1 MEKNQNNQLDDDLW
15 PEVTEDPQASQMDM
29 LYATVFN
36 TPDGLKVLKHLASTT
51 LDQPC
56 WYPGGDASQGYF
68 REGQNSL
75 IRQIN
80 SRIRRAKD
88 V

>member
-1 MEKNQNNQLDDDLW
+1 MEENQNNQLDDDLW

-51 LDQPC
+51 TDQPC
-56 WYPGGDASQGYF
+56 WFPGNDPSHGYF

-75 IRQIN
+75 VRQIN
-80 SRIRRAKD
+80 SRIRRAKN

>member
-1 MEKNQNNQLDDDLW
+1 MEENQNNQLDEDLW
-15 PEVTEDPQASQMDM
+15 PEVTEDLQVSHLDL

-36 TPDGLKVLKHLASTT
+36 SPDGLKVLKHLESTT
-51 LDQPC
+51 IDQPC
-56 WYPGGDASQGYF
+56 WFPGTEASQGYF

-75 IRQIN
+75 VRQIN
-80 SRIRRAKD
+80 NRIRRAKN

>member
-1 MEKNQNNQLDDDLW
+1 VEKNQNNQLDDDLW

>member
-1 MEKNQNNQLDDDLW
+1 VENNQNNQLDDDLW

>member
-1 MEKNQNNQLDDDLW
+1 MEENQNNQLDDDLW
-15 PEVTEDPQASQMDM
+15 PEATEDPQASQMDM

-56 WYPGGDASQGYF
+56 WYPGTEPSNGYF

-80 SRIRRAKD
+80 SRIRRAKN

>member
-1 MEKNQNNQLDDDLW
+1 MEENQNNQLDEDLW
-15 PEVTEDPQASQMDM
+15 PEVTEDLQVSHLDL

-36 TPDGLKVLKHLASTT
+36 SPDGLKVLKHLESTT
-51 LDQPC
+51 IDQPC
-56 WYPGGDASQGYF
+56 WFPGTEASQGYF

-75 IRQIN
+75 VRQIN
-80 SRIRRAKD
+80 SRIRRAKN

>member
-1 MEKNQNNQLDDDLW
+1 MAENQNNQLDEDLW
-15 PEVTEDPQASQMDM
+15 PEVTEDLQVSHLDM

-36 TPDGLKVLKHLASTT
+36 SPDGLKVLKHLESTT
-51 LDQPC
+51 IDQPC
-56 WYPGGDASQGYF
+56 WFPGTEASQGYY

-75 IRQIN
+75 VRQIN
-80 SRIRRAKD
+80 NRIRRAKN

>member
-1 MEKNQNNQLDDDLW
+1 MAENQNNQLDEDLW
-15 PEVTEDPQASQMDM
+15 PEVTEDLQVSHLDM

-36 TPDGLKVLKHLASTT
+36 SPDGLKVLKHLESTT
-51 LDQPC
+51 IDQPC
-56 WYPGGDASQGYF
+56 WFPGTEASQGYF

-75 IRQIN
+75 VRQIN
-80 SRIRRAKD
+80 SRIRRAKN

>member
-1 MEKNQNNQLDDDLW
+1 MEENQNNQLDEDLW
-15 PEVTEDPQASQMDM
+15 PEVTEDLQVSHLDL

-36 TPDGLKVLKHLASTT
+36 SPDGMKVLKHLESTT
-51 LDQPC
+51 IDQPC
-56 WYPGGDASQGYF
+56 WFPGTEASQGYF

-75 IRQIN
+75 VRQIN
-80 SRIRRAKD
+80 SRIRRAKN

>member
-1 MEKNQNNQLDDDLW
+1 MAENQNNQLDDDLW

-51 LDQPC
+51 IDQPC
-56 WYPGGDASQGYF
+56 WYPGTSQAMAISG
-68 REGQNSL
+68 RPKL
-75 IRQIN
+75 TDTTD
-80 SRIRRAKD
+80 K
-88 V
+88 

>member
-1 MEKNQNNQLDDDLW
+1 MEETQNNQLDEDLW
-15 PEVTEDPQASQMDM
+15 PEVTEDLQVSHLDL

-36 TPDGLKVLKHLASTT
+36 SPDGLKVLKHLESTT
-51 LDQPC
+51 IDQPC
-56 WYPGGDASQGYF
+56 WFPGTEASQGYF

-75 IRQIN
+75 VRQIN
-80 SRIRRAKD
+80 SRIRRAKN

>member
-1 MEKNQNNQLDDDLW
+1 MEETQNNQLDDDLW

-36 TPDGLKVLKHLASTT
+36 TPDGLKVLKHLSSTT
-51 LDQPC
+51 IDQPC
-56 WYPGGDASQGYF
+56 WYPGTEPSNGYF

-80 SRIRRAKD
+80 SRIRRAKN

>member
-1 MEKNQNNQLDDDLW
+1 MEENQNNQLDEDLW
-15 PEVTEDPQASQMDM
+15 PEVTEDLQVSHLDL

-36 TPDGLKVLKHLASTT
+36 SPDGLKVLKHLESTT
-51 LDQPC
+51 IDQPC
-56 WYPGGDASQGYF
+56 WFPGTEASQGYF

-75 IRQIN
+75 VRQIN

>member
-1 MEKNQNNQLDDDLW
+1 MENNQNNQLDDDLW

>member
-1 MEKNQNNQLDDDLW
+1 MEENQNNQLDDDLW

-51 LDQPC
+51 IDQPC
-56 WYPGGDASQGYF
+56 WFPGNDPSHGYF

-75 IRQIN
+75 VRQIN
-80 SRIRRAKD
+80 SRIRRAKN

>member
-1 MEKNQNNQLDDDLW
+1 VEENQNNQLDEDLW
-15 PEVTEDPQASQMDM
+15 PEVTEDLQVSHLDL

-36 TPDGLKVLKHLASTT
+36 SPDGLKVLKHLESTT
-51 LDQPC
+51 IDQPC
-56 WYPGGDASQGYF
+56 WFPGTEASQGYF

-75 IRQIN
+75 VRQIN
-80 SRIRRAKD
+80 SRIRRAKN

>member
-1 MEKNQNNQLDDDLW
+1 MEENQNNQLDDDLW

>member
-1 MEKNQNNQLDDDLW
+1 MEENQNNQLDDDLW

-51 LDQPC
+51 IDQPC
-56 WYPGGDASQGYF
+56 WYPGTEPSNGYF

-75 IRQIN
+75 IRQIH
-80 SRIRRAKD
+80 SRIRRAKN

>member
-1 MEKNQNNQLDDDLW
+1 MEENQNNQLDEDLW
-15 PEVTEDPQASQMDM
+15 PEVTEDLDVSHLDL

-36 TPDGLKVLKHLASTT
+36 SPDGLKVLKHLESTT
-51 LDQPC
+51 IDQPC
-56 WYPGGDASQGYF
+56 WFPGTEASQGYY

-75 IRQIN
+75 VRQIN
-80 SRIRRAKD
+80 NRIRRAKN

>member
-1 MEKNQNNQLDDDLW
+1 VENNQNNQLDDDLW
-15 PEVTEDPQASQMDM
+15 GTIEEDPHASQMDM

>member
-1 MEKNQNNQLDDDLW
+1 MEENQNNQLDDDLW
-15 PEVTEDPQASQMDM
+15 PDIGGDPQASQMDM

-51 LDQPC
+51 IDQPC
-56 WYPGGDASQGYF
+56 WFPGTDPSQGYF

>member
-1 MEKNQNNQLDDDLW
+1 MVENQNNQLDDDLW

-56 WYPGGDASQGYF
+56 WYPGTEPSNGYF

-80 SRIRRAKD
+80 SRIRRAKN

>member
-1 MEKNQNNQLDDDLW
+1 MAENQNNQLDEDLW
-15 PEVTEDPQASQMDM
+15 PEVTEDLQVSHLDL

-36 TPDGLKVLKHLASTT
+36 SPEGLKVLKHLESTT
-51 LDQPC
+51 IDQPC
-56 WYPGGDASQGYF
+56 WFPGTEASQGYF

-75 IRQIN
+75 VRQIN
-80 SRIRRAKD
+80 SRIRRAKN

>member
-1 MEKNQNNQLDDDLW
+1 VEENQNNQLDDDLW

-51 LDQPC
+51 IDQPC
-56 WYPGGDASQGYF
+56 WYPGTEPSNGYF

-80 SRIRRAKD
+80 SRIRRAKN

>member
-1 MEKNQNNQLDDDLW
+1 MEENQNNQLDEDLW
-15 PEVTEDPQASQMDM
+15 PEVTVDLQVSHLDL

-36 TPDGLKVLKHLASTT
+36 SPDGLKVLKHLESTT
-51 LDQPC
+51 IDQPC
-56 WYPGGDASQGYF
+56 WFPGTEASQGYF

-75 IRQIN
+75 VRQIN
-80 SRIRRAKD
+80 SRIRRAKN

>member
-1 MEKNQNNQLDDDLW
+1 VENNQNNQLDDDLW
-15 PEVTEDPQASQMDM
+15 GTIEEDPQASQMDM

>member
-1 MEKNQNNQLDDDLW
+1 MAENQNNQLDDDLW
-15 PEVTEDPQASQMDM
+15 PEVTEDLQVSHLDL

-36 TPDGLKVLKHLASTT
+36 TPDGLKVLKHLESTT
-51 LDQPC
+51 IDQPC
-56 WYPGGDASQGYF
+56 WYPGTEPSNGYF

-80 SRIRRAKD
+80 SRIRRAKN

>member
-1 MEKNQNNQLDDDLW
+1 VAENQNNQLDEDLW
-15 PEVTEDPQASQMDM
+15 PNVSEDPQASQMDM

-36 TPDGLKVLKHLASTT
+36 SPDGWKVLKHLESTT
-51 LDQPC
+51 IDQPC
-56 WYPGGDASQGYF
+56 WFPGTEASQGYY

-75 IRQIN
+75 VRQIN
-80 SRIRRAKD
+80 NRIRRAKN

>member
-1 MEKNQNNQLDDDLW
+1 MEENQNNQLDEDLW
-15 PEVTEDPQASQMDM
+15 PEVTEDLQVSHLDL

-36 TPDGLKVLKHLASTT
+36 SPDGLKVLKHLESTT
-51 LDQPC
+51 IDQPC
-56 WYPGGDASQGYF
+56 WFPGTEASQGYF

-75 IRQIN
+75 VRQIK
-80 SRIRRAKD
+80 SRIRRAKN

>member
-1 MEKNQNNQLDDDLW
+1 MEENQNNQLDEDLW
-15 PEVTEDPQASQMDM
+15 PSTGEDLQVSHLDL

-36 TPDGLKVLKHLASTT
+36 TPDGLKVLKHLESTT
-51 LDQPC
+51 TDQPC
-56 WYPGGDASQGYF
+56 WFPGNDPSHGYF

-75 IRQIN
+75 VRQIN
-80 SRIRRAKD
+80 SRIRRAKN

>member
-1 MEKNQNNQLDDDLW
+1 MAENQNNQLDEDLW
-15 PEVTEDPQASQMDM
+15 PEVTEDLQVSHLDL

-36 TPDGLKVLKHLASTT
+36 SPDGLKVLKHLESTT
-51 LDQPC
+51 IDQPC
-56 WYPGGDASQGYF
+56 WFPGTEASQGYF

-75 IRQIN
+75 VRQIN
-80 SRIRRAKD
+80 SRIRRAKN